1 MYKPVDVDDYIM
13 HHAHYED
20 MLHHIRGILQQTDL
34 EETIKW
40 YMPTYTIK
48 NKNVISMCAFKNHAG
63 LWFHHGAL
71 LSDPLKVLQNA
82 QEGKTKAMRHWK
94 FKDVREIDDAKLLD
108 YIQEAIENEKAGR
121 RVSFSKK
128 PKPPVAMPR
137 QLTLVFEANK
147 KAAKAFQTLTPGRQR
162 DYAEYIA
169 SAKRAST
176 IEKRLNTIIP
186 MIEAGQ
192 GLEELYRKK
201 G

>member
-13 HHAHYED
+13 HHAQYED
-20 MLHHIRGILQQTDL
+20 MLHHMRSILKQTDL

-63 LWFHHGAL
+63 LWFHQGAL

-94 FKDVREIDDAKLLD
+94 FKDAREIDDDQLLG
-108 YIQEAIENEKAGR
+108 YIEEAIENEKMGR
-121 RVSFSKK
+121 RVAMSKK
-128 PKPPVAMPR
+128 PPMTMPR
-137 QLTLVFEANK
+137 QLALALETNK
-147 KAAKAFQTLTPGRQR
+147 KAAKAFQALTPGRQR
-162 DYAEYIA
+162 NYAEYIA
-169 SAKRAST
+169 EAKRAST

-186 MIEAGQ
+186 MIEDGK
-192 GLEELYRKK
+192 GLEDLYRKK
-201 G
+201 D

>member
-1 MYKPVDVDDYIM
+1 MYKPIDVDDYIK
-13 HHAHYED
+13 HEERYED
-20 MLHHIRGILQQTDL
+20 MLRHIRSILHQTDL

-94 FKDVREIDDAKLLD
+94 FKDISEIDDQQLLA
-108 YIQEAIENEKAGR
+108 YIHEAIENEKLGK
-121 RVSFSKK
+121 RVSFAR
-128 PKPPVAMPR
+128 KPPIDMPKR
-137 QLTLVFEANK
+137 LAAELESNP
-147 KAAKAFQTLTPGRQR
+147 KAAKAFEALTPGRKR

-169 SAKRAST
+169 TAKREAT
-176 IEKRLNTIIP
+176 VEKRIQKIIP
-186 MIEAGQ
+186 MIESGK
-192 GLEELYRKK
+192 GLNDQYQKK
-201 G
+201 P

>member
-1 MYKPVDVDDYIM
+1 MYKPVDVDDYII
-13 HHAHYED
+13 HNAHYED
-20 MLHHIRGILQQTDL
+20 MLHHIRGILQQTEL

-71 LSDPLKVLQNA
+71 LDDPLKVLHNA

-94 FKDVREIDDAKLLD
+94 FKDVREIDDDQLLA

-121 RVSFSKK
+121 RVAMSKK
-128 PKPPVAMPR
+128 PPMTMPR
-137 QLTLVFEANK
+137 RLALVFETNK
-147 KAAKAFQTLTPGRQR
+147 KAAKAFQGLTPGRQR

-169 SAKRAST
+169 SAKREST
-176 IEKRLNTIIP
+176 VEKRLSTIIP
-186 MIEAGQ
+186 MIEDGK